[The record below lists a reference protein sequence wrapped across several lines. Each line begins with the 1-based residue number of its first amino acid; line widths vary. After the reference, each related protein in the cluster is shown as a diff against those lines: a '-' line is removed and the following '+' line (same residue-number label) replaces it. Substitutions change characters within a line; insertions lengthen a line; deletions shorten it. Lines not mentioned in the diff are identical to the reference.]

1 MRGRKACKNF
11 KQNKIQSELLRDVDD
26 DEYRWLECNAD
37 ARKTRAIE
45 PTRADGRNNQVKEEK
60 RYGGPRAVQVMGK
73 FKETA

>member
-1 MRGRKACKNF
+1 M
-11 KQNKIQSELLRDVDD
+11 
-26 DEYRWLECNAD
+26 ECNAD